1 MNSTLGY
8 EKPLTFISEGNQLV
22 GILHTAEQDKLVILC
37 HGFTG
42 NKIENKRLFVEFS
55 RALVAEGFD
64 AFRFDFY
71 GSGDSAGEFEE
82 TSISHNIA
90 NLIDAVIWARKRG
103 YRDIVIMGISMGAA
117 TCILAAEHLDVQA
130 MILWSTVPDMKQ
142 VFKSRLGALDEVPN
156 IDKAQ
161 EFEGWLIR
169 PSFMYDAFNYDIAAS
184 FIKITIPKLVIQGMA
199 DEPVFVSGFYKL
211 QEIAYPPADFMEIPL
226 AGHTY
231 QTPEHRKK
239 VIRQTCLW
247 LKRHFRG

>member
-1 MNSTLGY
+1 MNSMLDR

-22 GILHTAEQDKLVILC
+22 GILHTAEHDKLVILC

-42 NKIENKRLFVEFS
+42 NKIENRRLFVEFS
-55 RALVAEGFD
+55 RALVKEGFD

-82 TSISHNIA
+82 TSIRHNIA
-90 NLIDAVIWARKRG
+90 NLTDAVGWAKEQG

-117 TCILAAEHLDVQA
+117 TCILAAENFEVQG
-130 MILWSTVPDMKQ
+130 MVLWSTVPDMKK
-142 VFKSRLGALDEVPN
+142 VFKSRLGALDDVPN

-184 FIKITIPKLVIQGMA
+184 FKAITIPKLILQGTA
-199 DEPVFVSGFYKL
+199 DEPVFVSGFYRL
-211 QEIAYPPADFMEIPL
+211 QEIAHPPADFMEIPL

-231 QTPEHRKK
+231 QSPEHRKK